1 MVIPA
6 NISLEFLKGKKLW
19 CDENLTTV
27 LQFGNGIITRGDL
40 LLELSHTG
48 TVTTAVSFNGDDNN
62 HNNIAVK
69 NTSTGTVTNAFK
81 VESGKQRNYIG
92 GLAINSGGGSITNIF
107 VDGSGNLLNSAY
119 INGQIYSAKIFMATD
134 GEIKFT
140 EAGADLG
147 EIYWEA
153 GSASSN
159 LSEVM
164 HNVVTRERVT
174 LASGSIPTSWTDVA
188 VGANVPDGTRAVVLN
203 VFLSNSLGI
212 QTSTDA
218 WVQFRKKGAT
228 NVYCEIE
235 FYLTDLPNAARD
247 MFLKSTIIVPIDSS
261 KTFLYTARGRSGI
274 GNPLFDR
281 IHEVEEVWHGVQT
294 TIE

>member
-1 MVIPA
+1 MKVDEEITGSTMVIPA
-6 NISLEFLKGKKLW
+6 NISLKLQRGKKLW
-19 CDENLTTV
+19 CDENINP
-27 LQFGNGIITRGDL
+27 LQFSNGVITEGDL

-48 TVTTAVSFNGDDNN
+48 TVTTAVSLNGDDNN
-62 HNNIAVK
+62 HNIITVK

-81 VESGKQRNYIG
+81 VESGKQRNYTG

-119 INGQIYSAKIFMATD
+119 INGQIYSAKILMATD
-134 GEIKFT
+134 GIVKFT

-164 HNVVTRERVT
+164 HNVVTKERVT
-174 LASGSIPTSWTDVA
+174 LASGPIPVSWTDVA
-188 VGANVPDGTRAVVLN
+188 VGANVPDGTRAVVLD
-203 VFLSNSLGI
+203 VFLSSTTGI
-212 QTSTDA
+212 QTSIDP

-235 FYLTDLPNAARD
+235 FYITNLPNAARD
-247 MFLKSTIIVPIDSS
+247 VFLKSTTIVPIDSN
-261 KTFLYTARGRSGI
+261 KTFQYYRASVDPTSAILYLI
-274 GNPLFDR
+274 GY
-281 IHEVEEVWHGVQT
+281 VK
-294 TIE
+294 